1 MATKT
6 LLVNVFP
13 SHTNPARGCVVISG
27 AVFIVRLNKFKVEG
41 PQPFVAISEYAPWLV
56 LATFNNCI
64 LFVFALA
71 SVISIEFNLHWYLEL
86 TSVPVK

>member
-1 MATKT
+1 M
-6 LLVNVFP
+6 VNVFP